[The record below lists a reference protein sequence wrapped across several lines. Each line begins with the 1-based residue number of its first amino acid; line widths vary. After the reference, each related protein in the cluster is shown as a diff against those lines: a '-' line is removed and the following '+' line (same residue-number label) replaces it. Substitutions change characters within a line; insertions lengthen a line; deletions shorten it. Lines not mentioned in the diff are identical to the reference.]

1 MNEPWMP
8 LNEPF
13 SGKCTEGVEIVG
25 PVKAD
30 EMVCSTHLFSSFAI
44 GQAFNVAEDRYI
56 KVIGALVSFNVFC
69 LLFVIL
75 GTILD
80 LTHKLQ
86 FGKTVVS
93 DKFNAKADG
102 AAAV

>member
-1 MNEPWMP
+1 MNKPWMP
-8 LNEPF
+8 L
-13 SGKCTEGVEIVG
+13 SGECTEGVESVM

-30 EMVCSTHLFSSFAI
+30 EMVCCSTHLYSSFAI
-44 GQAFNVAEDRYI
+44 GQVFNVAEDRYI

-80 LTHKLQ
+80 LSHKLQ
-86 FGKTVVS
+86 FG
-93 DKFNAKADG
+93 
-102 AAAV
+102 